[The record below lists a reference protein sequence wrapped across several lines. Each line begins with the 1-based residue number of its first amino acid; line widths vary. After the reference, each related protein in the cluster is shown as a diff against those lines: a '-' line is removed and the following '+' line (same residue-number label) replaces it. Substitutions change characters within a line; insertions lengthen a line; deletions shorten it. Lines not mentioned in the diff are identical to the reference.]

1 MSKSNRKASATD
13 FLAAM
18 NLDAPPEAS
27 PQAAKIPTRPAPKP
41 AEAESA
47 LSAAART
54 RAEAGKKHIG
64 AYLDPETV
72 ERFAILRARLRLDNS
87 ALVKHAIDQL
97 FQKVEAH
104 RKFGE

>member
-1 MSKSNRKASATD
+1 MSKTDRKIND
-13 FLAAM
+13 FLSAM
-18 NLDAPPEAS
+18 KLADVSDPPATKTL
-27 PQAAKIPTRPAPKP
+27 ARPAPKST
-41 AEAESA
+41 EAESV
-47 LSAAART
+47 LSAAARS

-97 FQKVEAH
+97 FQKVEAD
-104 RKFGE
+104 RKFGN